1 MVKGF
6 FLIGCYIIA
15 ALLEQIV
22 ATRHKKLLSTLLIEL
37 IF

>member
-22 ATRHKKLLSTLLIEL
+22 ATRHKKQKTVIN
-37 IF
+37 IVD